1 MITNYTL
8 LLTLAFATCAIAIRL
23 QINKIAINKIG
34 AVAPVRNMFISICLL
49 LCFNANSQTVY
60 YPAKASKLLQTTAN
74 DMAMLLQKA
83 IKGSSFTT
91 LPYTSLPATG
101 IVLIYD
107 STGTGN
113 QFCKVKGNGNGFISF
128 SAPQDNG
135 LNFGIYQYIQQLGFR
150 FYQPGS
156 IWEIIPVL
164 SSPYK
169 NIDTTYTC
177 QYKYKNW
184 FISGG
189 HNAWAM
195 DNDNSYYWE
204 TYFGEN
210 GHQWSLYQRRNNMTG
225 AYRFTGH
232 RDDIMTADYLTQL
245 KNNPCYVGPYN
256 NSRVATLQS
265 VPDVNNTAAMQL
277 WGTGIEQKFSTYKNT
292 IFNNKDVYANY
303 YRNFSYNNE
312 YVGIEVPDGA
322 HWANT
327 MDNNGCG
334 TKLLLKA
341 SDQHFTLANFIT
353 ASINNKYPD
362 KKFQLYAYDSHAD
375 IPSAN
380 ININSAI
387 DVQVVATAFQNE
399 SSAKGLLNRWYGKS
413 TNISEY
419 HYLNLP
425 QWSGETPSFYLQELK
440 TTLQRLK
447 EKNSQGI
454 VWEASP
460 AKFAS
465 LPFLLA
471 ANTQLK
477 DGILVDSSLH
487 EFCYNLFGNGA
498 ASISKLL
505 QLWGDD
511 KTVTVSNGIQ
521 DNKYKMSLY
530 FQLVNEAD
538 NLAKNDPAI
547 IKQRLNELKAYLHYM
562 QLFYDWTFDQQSY
575 KLKATK
581 AATLCLY
588 LAKINRLQVV
598 NSFYLIS
605 DIVNKYQP
613 SDSIYLRYNTI
624 NGTAYQ
630 NGNLPLITTE
640 EINVYFAKDL
650 QKEGDLINQF
660 SFATIAAIKADF
672 DKSNLVTVEKID
684 VFINF
689 TYGKDYASRSEI
701 DIKADK
707 AGSFQIKYSPQFGM
721 PQMGYINFTVEAAD
735 KTTGIVKDFSI
746 DRNGTAGI
754 LYVALPAAGTY
765 KLTVTTKYKSAL
777 ALTITTNGNYFYRN
791 GPFLGNTIENYRGNL
806 LSLPGYFHVPS
817 GLKKVY
823 FSINNS
829 NPGGMGYATA
839 AAINAAFLFKDN
851 NNNPVT
857 AKLVNSNDS
866 ALFYLDIPAG
876 SDGYFWKAF
885 KMEQYRFCFSNISNV
900 QWYAAKKAC
909 TIADFKITVENKS
922 GNCVTKLSSIATN
935 GNLKWQV
942 YDAGILYEYPNIS
955 VIDLPNIISPNAII
969 TLFNGSDCYT
979 TKRLGDD
986 PLYIK
991 SLTAC
996 ATGSVIPA
1004 LAAAVSVYPNPGTG
1018 IFKCQQNGQAVLAN
1032 DILIYNSMGS
1042 KVATFSNTQQFNI
1055 VQLPA
1060 GIYYYQVV
1068 IEGQPYRGKLVKG

>member
-1 MITNYTL
+1 MI
-8 LLTLAFATCAIAIRL
+8 IAPIRN
-23 QINKIAINKIG
+23 I
-34 AVAPVRNMFISICLL
+34 FISICLL
-49 LCFNANSQTVY
+49 LSFSANCQTVY
-60 YPAKASKLLQTTAN
+60 YPAKASKLLQSSAN

-83 IKGSSFTT
+83 IKGSSFTA
-91 LPYTSLPATG
+91 LPYTTLPASG

-107 STGTGN
+107 STGTSN
-113 QFCKVKGNGNGFISF
+113 QFCKVKGNSNSFISF

-135 LNFGIYQYIQQLGFR
+135 LNFGIYQYLQQVGFR
-150 FYQPGS
+150 FYQPGT

-164 SSPYK
+164 ASPYK
-169 NIDTTYTC
+169 SIDTTYTSP
-177 QYKYKNW
+177 YKYKNW

-189 HNAWAM
+189 HNPWAM

-225 AYRFTGH
+225 AYRFSVH

-256 NSRVATLQS
+256 NSRVPTLQS

-277 WGTGIEQKFSTYKNT
+277 WGNGIEQKFSAYKNT
-292 IFNNKDVYANY
+292 IFNNKDIYADY
-303 YRNFSYNNE
+303 FRNFNYNNE
-312 YVGIEVPDGA
+312 YIGIEVPDGA

-327 MDNNGCG
+327 IDNNGCG
-334 TKLLLKA
+334 TKSLFKA

-380 ININSAI
+380 IGINSAI

-413 TNISEY
+413 THISEY

-447 EKNSQGI
+447 EKKSQGI

-477 DGILVDSSLH
+477 DGILIDSTLH
-487 EFCYNLFGNGA
+487 EFCFNLFGNGA
-498 ASISKLL
+498 ASVYKLL
-505 QLWGDD
+505 HMWSDD
-511 KTVTVSNGIQ
+511 NTVTVSNGIQ

-530 FQLVNEAD
+530 LQWVNEAD
-538 NLAKNDPAI
+538 KLTKNDPAI
-547 IKQRLNELKAYLHYM
+547 VKQRLNELKAYLHYM
-562 QLFYDWTFDQQSY
+562 VLFYDWAFDQRSY
-575 KLKATK
+575 TVKAGK
-581 AATLCLY
+581 AASLALY

-598 NSFYLIS
+598 NSYYLIN

-613 SDSIYLRYNTI
+613 TDSIYIRYNTS

-630 NGNLPLITTE
+630 NGKLPLITNE
-640 EINVYFAKDL
+640 EISTSFAKDL
-650 QKEGDLINQF
+650 QKEQAFINQF
-660 SFATIAAIKADF
+660 SFEDVATIKADF
-672 DKSNLVTVEKID
+672 DKSNLAPLEKID

-701 DIKADK
+701 DIRADR

-721 PQMGYINFTVEAAD
+721 PQTGYINFTVEAAD
-735 KTTGIVKDFSI
+735 KTTGIIKDFSLE
-746 DRNGTAGI
+746 RKGTPGI

-765 KLTVTTKYKSAL
+765 KLTVTTKYKSAV

-791 GPFLGNTIENYRGNL
+791 GPFLGNTIENYRSNL
-806 LSLPGYFHVPS
+806 LSLPGYFHVPT
-817 GLKKVY
+817 GLQKVY

-857 AKLVNSNDS
+857 AKLVNSTDS
-866 ALFYLDIPAG
+866 SLFYMDVPQG
-876 SDGYFWKAF
+876 SDGYFWRAF
-885 KMEQYRFCFSNISNV
+885 KMEQYRLCFSNISNV

-909 TIADFKITVENKS
+909 TAADFKISVEKKS
-922 GNCVTKLSSIATN
+922 ENCITKLSAMASN
-935 GNLKWQV
+935 GNIKWQV
-942 YDAGILYEYPNIS
+942 YDAGLLYEYVNS
-955 VIDLPNIISPNAII
+955 TVIELPNIISPNAII
-969 TLFNGSDCYT
+969 TLFNGNDCYT
-979 TKRLGDD
+979 AKRLGDD
-986 PLYIK
+986 TEFIK
-991 SLTAC
+991 NFIAC
-996 ATGSVIPA
+996 TTGSAIPTI
-1004 LAAAVSVYPNPGTG
+1004 AAGVSVYPNPGAG
-1018 IFKCQQNGQAVLAN
+1018 IFNCRQNGQAVLAN
-1032 DILIYNSMGS
+1032 EIIVYNNIGS
-1042 KVATFSNTQQFNI
+1042 KVAALSNTQQFNI
-1055 VQLPA
+1055 VHLPA

-1068 IEGQPYRGKLVKG
+1068 IDGHNYRGKLVKV